1 MSPAL
6 ASVELA
12 PPRAEIADAAHW
24 LAAARLV
31 AAEAAR
37 HADQVDRDASFP
49 CQAFTVLREHKLL
62 GAMVP
67 TDLGGG
73 GAPLETIAAVCRVL
87 GAACASTGMIYAMH
101 QIQVACL
108 VNHAGNS
115 AWHAQLLQ
123 RLGGEQLLLA
133 SATSEEAI
141 GGALRNSGCAVNV
154 DNGNLHLLK
163 TAPTISYGA
172 YADGILVTARR
183 HPDAAPTDQVMVS
196 VLKPDYTLDNLSAWD
211 TLGMRGT
218 CSNGFRLEARGHTDQ
233 ILPVPFGEIADVTMT
248 PVSHILWSAVWTG
261 IAADA
266 VQRAKA
272 LFQGQA
278 RARPGTLPPSATR
291 VAEAVAIIQMLDG
304 RLELALSHQRQRQAR
319 QGVSAMFSLAA
330 EMNGL
335 KTSVSVLALEA
346 VQIAMLVCGMA
357 GYKHGTPFS
366 LGRHLRDLWS
376 APLMINNDRILTN
389 TANLLLADRTA

>member
-1 MSPAL
+1 M
-6 ASVELA
+6 
-12 PPRAEIADAAHW
+12 DAGHW
-24 LAAARLV
+24 LAAAQLAV
-31 AAEAAR
+31 PEAAR
-37 HADQVDRDASFP
+37 HADPVDGDARFP
-49 CQAFTVLREHKLL
+49 HEAFAVLREQKLL

-67 TDLGGG
+67 VAFGGG
-73 GAPLETIAAVCRVL
+73 GASLETIAGVCRIL
-87 GAACASTGMIYAMH
+87 GGACASTGMIYAMH

-108 VNHAGNS
+108 VNHASDS
-115 AWHAQLLQ
+115 AWHAQLLR
-123 RLGGEQLLLA
+123 RLAGEQLLLA

-154 DNGNLHLLK
+154 DGASLHLLK
-163 TAPTISYGA
+163 MAPTISYGA
-172 YADGILVTARR
+172 HADGILVTARR
-183 HPDAAPTDQVMVS
+183 SPDASPSDQVMIS
-196 VLKPDYTLDNLSAWD
+196 VLKPDYALESLSAWD

-233 ILPVPFGEIADVTMT
+233 ILPVPFGEIADATMT
-248 PVSHILWSAVWTG
+248 PVSHILWSALWTG

-266 VQRAKA
+266 VQRAKS

-291 VAEAVAIIQMLDG
+291 VAEAVAIIQMLEG
-304 RLELALSHQRQRQAR
+304 RLELALTHQRERDAGQSM
-319 QGVSAMFSLAA
+319 SAIFNLAA

-335 KTSVSVLALEA
+335 KTSVSAMALEA
-346 VQIAMLVCGMA
+346 VHIAMLVCGMA

-389 TANLLLADRTA
+389 TANLLLADRSA

>member
-1 MSPAL
+1 MKPVL

-12 PPRAEIADAAHW
+12 HPLPDVMDAGHW
-24 LAAARLV
+24 LAAAQLAV
-31 AAEAAR
+31 PEAAR
-37 HADQVDRDASFP
+37 HADQVDGDARFP
-49 CQAFTVLREHKLL
+49 HEAFAVLREQRLL

-67 TDLGGG
+67 VAFGGG
-73 GAPLETIAAVCRVL
+73 GASLETIAGVCRIL
-87 GAACASTGMIYAMH
+87 GGACASTGMIYAMH

-108 VNHAGNS
+108 VNHAS
-115 AWHAQLLQ
+115 DSTWHAQLLR
-123 RLGGEQLLLA
+123 RLAGEQLLLA

-154 DNGNLHLLK
+154 DGASLHLLK
-163 TAPTISYGA
+163 MAPTISYGA
-172 YADGILVTARR
+172 HADGILVTARR
-183 HPDAAPTDQVMVS
+183 SPDASPSDQVMVS
-196 VLKPDYTLDNLSAWD
+196 VLKPDYALESLSAWD

-218 CSNGFRLEARGHTDQ
+218 CSNGYRLEARGHTDQ
-233 ILPVPFGEIADVTMT
+233 ILPVPFGEIADATMT
-248 PVSHILWSAVWTG
+248 PVSHILWSALWTG

-266 VQRAKA
+266 VQRAKS

-291 VAEAVAIIQMLDG
+291 VAEAVAIIQMLEG
-304 RLELALSHQRQRQAR
+304 RLELALTHQRERDAGQSM
-319 QGVSAMFSLAA
+319 SAIFNLAA

-335 KTSVSVLALEA
+335 KTSVSAMALEA
-346 VQIAMLVCGMA
+346 VHIAMLVCGMA

-389 TANLLLADRTA
+389 TANLLLADRSA